1 MGVEQWG
8 GAEAGAGG
16 SMHFNAGLEKQ
27 PRHPNEVAHSVNKAS
42 LLPDDIF
49 AVFTPGLC
57 RASTLE
63 LL

>member
-1 MGVEQWG
+1 MGVAQWG
-8 GAEAGAGG
+8 EAEAGAGG
-16 SMHFNAGLEKQ
+16 SMHFKAGVEKR
-27 PRHPNEVAHSVNKAS
+27 PCHANEVAHSVNKAS
-42 LLPDDIF
+42 LLPGDIF